1 MMNKKGFTLIEVVV
15 VVAIIALLAG
25 ILTPLI
31 FKYIDEANQTRA
43 LGDCRNISTA
53 LLLFHKDTGTW
64 PYLSRYGVYP
74 PDINYLYGNM
84 GDMPRFV
91 ADAQS
96 SWGTTA
102 DDMYFHLVTNGNPDQ
117 NTYIYRYRRAAT
129 LGGNILSHGWNGPY
143 LPYVTDDP
151 WAYKYVVSVGAFDY
165 GPDSQQV
172 VGAPASGQGGNNVW
186 CLSAG
191 PNFAVETPI
200 WATETQYDDIGYRTK

>member
-1 MMNKKGFTLIEVVV
+1 MNRKGFTLIEVVV

-31 FKYIDEANQTRA
+31 FRYIDEANETRA

-64 PYLSRYGVYP
+64 PYYDRPNSDPKY
-74 PDINYLYGNM
+74 DYLYGNM
-84 GDMPRFV
+84 GDMPRMSG
-91 ADAQS
+91 DAQT
-96 SWGTTA
+96 SWGNQC

-117 NTYIYRYRRAAT
+117 NTYIYKYKKDVT
-129 LGGNILSHGWNGPY
+129 EGGSMLSHGWNGPY

-151 WAYKYVVSVGAFDY
+151 WAYKYLVSVGAFEY
-165 GPDSQQV
+165 GTKGTGITGTGTNQ
-172 VGAPASGQGGNNVW
+172 NHVW

-191 PNFAVETPI
+191 PNFVVDTPI
-200 WATETQYDDIGYRTK
+200 WATATHFDDIGYRTK

>member
-1 MMNKKGFTLIEVVV
+1 MMNRKGFTLIEVVV

-31 FKYIDEANQTRA
+31 FKYIDEANETRA

-64 PYLSRYGVYP
+64 PYVARLKGP
-74 PDINYLYGNM
+74 PEYDYIYGNM
-84 GDMPRFV
+84 GDMPNMGGE
-91 ADAQS
+91 AQT
-96 SWGTTA
+96 SWGNQA

-117 NTYIYRYRRAAT
+117 NTYIYRYKKPAT
-129 LGGNILSHGWNGPY
+129 MGGGILSHGWNGPY

-151 WAYKYVVSVGAFDY
+151 WAYKYLVSVGAFDY
-165 GPDSQQV
+165 GTKSER
-172 VGAPASGQGGNNVW
+172 GRNHVW

-191 PNFAVETPI
+191 PNFIVETPM
-200 WATETQYDDIGYRTK
+200 WATETHFDDIGYRTK

>member
-1 MMNKKGFTLIEVVV
+1 MNRKGFTLIEVVV

-31 FKYIDEANQTRA
+31 FKYIDEANETRA

-64 PYLSRYGVYP
+64 PYFDKYKGDPYY
-74 PDINYLYGNM
+74 DYLFGNM
-84 GDMPRFV
+84 GDMPKL
-91 ADAQS
+91 APDALS
-96 SWGTTA
+96 SWGNQA

-117 NTYIYRYRRAAT
+117 NTYIYKPKLPAT
-129 LGGNILSHGWNGPY
+129 MGGGILSHGWNGPY

-151 WAYKYVVSVGAFDY
+151 WAYKYLVSVGAFEY
-165 GPDSQQV
+165 GPK
-172 VGAPASGQGGNNVW
+172 GQGPNHVW

-191 PNFAVETPI
+191 PNFGIETPM
-200 WATETQYDDIGYRTK
+200 WATETHFDDIGYRTK

>member
-64 PYLSRYGVYP
+64 PYLSQYGIYP
-74 PDINYLYGNM
+74 PDLNYLYGNM

-91 ADAQS
+91 GDAQS
-96 SWGTTA
+96 SWGNTS

-117 NTYIYRYRRAAT
+117 NTHIYRPKRAAT
-129 LGGNILSHGWNGPY
+129 MGGGILSHGWDGPY

-165 GPDSQQV
+165 GPDSRQTT
-172 VGAPASGQGGNNVW
+172 GTRNNVW

-200 WATETQYDDIGYRTK
+200 WATETHFDDIGYRTM